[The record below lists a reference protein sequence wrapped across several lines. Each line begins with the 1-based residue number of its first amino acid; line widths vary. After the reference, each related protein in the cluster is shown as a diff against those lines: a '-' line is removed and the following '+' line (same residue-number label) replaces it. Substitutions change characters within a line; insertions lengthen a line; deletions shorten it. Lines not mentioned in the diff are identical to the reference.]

1 MKSIRRRALAALVF
15 GFLTLG
21 TGSAIAE
28 QAAEKGRGCCAEET
42 SCCSAACCTETRPAS
57 AFDQTAERYKTKYG
71 REYPGR
77 RSAVQTASHSCCKNC

>member
-1 MKSIRRRALAALVF
+1 MKSIRRRALAALIF

-28 QAAEKGRGCCAEET
+28 QGDEKVQGCCAEET
-42 SCCSAACCTETRPAS
+42 SCCSAACCTETPTAS

-77 RSAVQTASHSCCKNC
+77 RSAVQTASHICCKGR